1 MQPVKIKLPITG
13 TAQELVNKA
22 RMAVEKQSG
31 VFTGDDNQGS
41 FSLQV
46 MGSAIA
52 GEYLVDGEELII
64 SITEKPFFVPAGVI
78 EKFLLSQV
86 S

>member
-1 MQPVKIKLPITG
+1 MQPVKINLPITG
-13 TAQELVNKA
+13 TAEELVNKA
-22 RMAVEKQSG
+22 RMAIEKQSG
-31 VFTGDDNQGS
+31 RFTGDDNQGS

-46 MGSAIA
+46 MGSSIA
-52 GEYLVDGEELII
+52 GEYFVDGQELII
-64 SITEKPFFVPAGVI
+64 SITEKPFFVPASVI

>member
-64 SITEKPFFVPAGVI
+64 SITEKPFLVPAGVI

>member
-1 MQPVKIKLPITG
+1 
-13 TAQELVNKA
+13 
-22 RMAVEKQSG
+22 
-31 VFTGDDNQGS
+31 
-41 FSLQV
+41 

-52 GEYLVDGEELII
+52 GEYFVDGQELII
-64 SITEKPFFVPAGVI
+64 SITEKPFFVPASVI

>member
-1 MQPVKIKLPITG
+1 MQPVKINLPITG
-13 TAQELVNKA
+13 TAEELVNKA
-22 RMAVEKQSG
+22 RLAVEKQSG
-31 VFTGDDNQGS
+31 LFAGDDNQGS

-46 MGSAIA
+46 MGADIA
-52 GEYLVDGEELII
+52 GDYQVDGQELII
-64 SITEKPFFVPAGVI
+64 SITEKPFFVPASVI